1 MASWLADWLAG
12 WLTHSLTYTEVK
24 VTPTLKEI
32 KDYWN
37 DIWGTTG
44 DFNNSPEWLNVLEK
58 EYCDKIQPEDY
69 NINTDKLQTAIKRLQ
84 DNKSPGNDLIVGT
97 GAKI

>member
-1 MASWLADWLAG
+1 MA
-12 WLTHSLTYTEVK
+12 T
-24 VTPTLKEI
+24 TLKEI

-37 DIWGTTG
+37 NIWGTTG
-44 DFNNSPEWLNVLEK
+44 HFNNSLGWLNVLEK